1 MIWFFP
7 LAAAFATAVGLVYDK
22 VILSRF
28 KLDYRV
34 FTVFLFFFLFLVTI
48 PVALWWGRADVA
60 IFQPVYLIFLFLVV
74 FLAVIWNLLLYR
86 AVASEK
92 LVEVELIFMS
102 TPLVIVLLAAL
113 FLPAERDLKI
123 FLPAIF
129 ATLALLWAH
138 LKKHHLDFSKQQ
150 KGLLIAI
157 VLIGLETILVKK
169 LLAVYSP
176 PLLYLARSGL
186 IFLILLLFLRA
197 PKWKIKPRATWGIF
211 KVAIVG
217 MAQMILTYF
226 GYQLAG
232 VSLTT
237 LILVLA
243 PVLIYLF
250 SVVFLK
256 EKLTPKHIVSFV
268 IILASIIYATALN

>member
-7 LAAAFATAVGLVYDK
+7 LAAAFATAAGLVYDK

-48 PVALWWGRADVA
+48 PVALWWGRADAA
-60 IFQPVYLIFLFLVV
+60 IFQPVYLIMLFWVV
-74 FLAVIWNLLLYR
+74 SLAVIWNLLLYH
-86 AVASEK
+86 AVAKEK
-92 LVEVELIFMS
+92 LIEIELIFMT
-102 TPLVIVLLAAL
+102 TPLVIVLLAFL
-113 FLPAERDLKI
+113 FLPAERDLRI
-123 FLPAIF
+123 FLPAIL

-150 KGLLIAI
+150 KGLLVAI
-157 VLIGLETILVKK
+157 ILIGLETILVKK

-186 IFLILLLFLRA
+186 IFLVLLLFLRA
-197 PKWKIKPRATWGIF
+197 PKWKIKTRAAGGIF
-211 KVAIVG
+211 RVAIVG

-237 LILVLA
+237 LVLVLA

-256 EKLTPKHIVSFV
+256 EKLTPKHIVSFA
-268 IILASIIYATALN
+268 IILASIVYATTLS

>member
-7 LAAAFATAVGLVYDK
+7 LAAAFATAAGLVYDK

-150 KGLLIAI
+150 KGLLVAI

>member
-7 LAAAFATAVGLVYDK
+7 LAAAFATAAGLVYDK

>member
-7 LAAAFATAVGLVYDK
+7 LAAAFATAAGLVYDK

-150 KGLLIAI
+150 KGLLVAI
-157 VLIGLETILVKK
+157 VLIGLETILIKK